1 MINIILF
8 KGMVIYVVTMV
19 FILPTCIL
27 TPVFFKLSHINSQ
40 FALRKDIS
48 ADFLDQDDEETDN
61 PYDIFEVVHSESPD
75 DISEEGGD
83 DNQSRCKHL
92 ATTTSE
98 NQSLDSVEF
107 RKRTSQATLEFLK
120 TDSNLPRTLF
130 SLTISNMISWLPFFI
145 LMLVTI
151 FLTSTPEWPTRILFL
166 GTLWWGYT
174 QSLITPV
181 LIYVVSDRVNFF
193 VNVACHKQTKRQKN
207 FARRVR
213 RFTLNQNDELE
224 NV

>member
-1 MINIILF
+1 
-8 KGMVIYVVTMV
+8 MV

-48 ADFLDQDDEETDN
+48 ADFLDQDETD
-61 PYDIFEVVHSESPD
+61 PYDIFEAHSEHLED
-75 DISEEGGD
+75 DQPTSED
-83 DNQSRCKHL
+83 QSRCL
-92 ATTTSE
+92 ATSE

-107 RKRTSQATLEFLK
+107 RTRTSVATLEFLK

-130 SLTISNMISWLPFFI
+130 SLTISNVISWLPFFV
-145 LMLVTI
+145 LMFVTI
-151 FLTSTPEWPTRILFL
+151 FLASTPTRIIFL

-181 LIYVVSDRVNFF
+181 LIYIVSDRVNFF